1 MPPWGLQMGTNEAG
15 IRVIGCAVMTAALVL
30 YPDVSSADQGGSS
43 FWFPGQFAS
52 FVAVQQ
58 TPGWTLSA
66 IYYHSSVAAAGSA
79 AAAREIL
86 VGRIPATVNVNL
98 NLALSGRADL
108 VALAPSYT
116 FATPVL
122 GGQLVAGMAGQF
134 GRAAANVSGT
144 LTAIAGPI
152 VATRSGT
159 LEGSLTS
166 YGDLAP
172 FAQLLWKNGVNNYMA
187 YFTGNI
193 PVGDYDP
200 LRLPNI
206 GLGHGAVDAGGG
218 YTYFN
223 EATGNEFSGVAGF
236 TYNFPNPDT
245 RYRSGIDFHFDWG
258 ASHFLSKQLFVG
270 IAGYAYQQITDD
282 SAQNP
287 ILGGFRSRAFGVGP
301 QIGYN
306 FPVGDMQ
313 GSLGLRGYGEFGA
326 ANRPSG
332 WNAWLTFT
340 ISPTAAAATAP
351 RKHVVA
357 R

>member
-1 MPPWGLQMGTNEAG
+1 MGSNEPR
-15 IRVIGCAVMTAALVL
+15 IRVVGYVVAAAAVLL
-30 YPDVSSADQGGSS
+30 CPDVSRADQGGAS

-52 FVAVQQ
+52 LVAVQQ
-58 TPGWTLSA
+58 TPGWA
-66 IYYHSSVAAAGSA
+66 FGVYYYHSSVAAAGSA

-86 VGRIPATVNVNL
+86 TGRIPATVNVDL
-98 NLALSGRADL
+98 NLSLSGRADL

-122 GGQLVAGMAGQF
+122 GGQLVVGMSGQY
-134 GRAAANVSGT
+134 GGNAASIAGT

-152 VATRSGT
+152 VVMRSGM

-172 FAQLLWKNGVNNYMA
+172 FAELLWNYGVNNYMA
-187 YFTGNI
+187 YVTGNI

-200 LRLPNI
+200 MRLPNL
-206 GLGHGAVDAGGG
+206 GLGHGAIDVGGA

-223 EATGNEFSGVAGF
+223 SATGNEFSGIAGC
-236 TYNFPNPDT
+236 TYNFRNPDT
-245 RYRSGIDFHFDWG
+245 QYRSGIDFHFDWG
-258 ASHFLSKQLFVG
+258 ASHFFTKQLFVG

-282 SAQNP
+282 SGQNP

-301 QIGYN
+301 QIGYS

-313 GSLGLRGYGEFGA
+313 GSLSLRGYGEFGVV
-326 ANRPSG
+326 NRPSG
-332 WNAWLTFT
+332 WNTWLTFT
-340 ISPTAAAATAP
+340 ISPTAPAAIASTKRQAV
-351 RKHVVA
+351 K
-357 R
+357 

>member
-1 MPPWGLQMGTNEAG
+1 MGSNEPG
-15 IRVIGCAVMTAALVL
+15 IRVIGYAVTAASLL
-30 YPDVSSADQGGSS
+30 LCPEVSRADQSGGS

-52 FVAVQQ
+52 LVAVQQ
-58 TPGWTLSA
+58 TPGWALGV

-86 VGRIPATVNVNL
+86 TGRIPATVKVDL
-98 NLALSGRADL
+98 NLSLSGRADL

-122 GGQLVAGMAGQF
+122 GGQLVVGMSGQY
-134 GRAAANVSGT
+134 GRAAASIAGT

-152 VATRSGT
+152 VVTRSGM

-172 FAQLLWKNGVNNYMA
+172 FAELLWNYGVNNYMA
-187 YFTGNI
+187 YVTGNI

-200 LRLPNI
+200 MRLPNI
-206 GLGHGAVDAGGG
+206 GLGHGAIDVGGA

-223 EATGNEFSGVAGF
+223 PATGNEFSGVAGF
-236 TYNFPNPDT
+236 TYNFRNSDT
-245 RYRSGIDFHFDWG
+245 QYRSGIDFHFDWG
-258 ASHFLSKQLFVG
+258 ASHFLTKQLFVG
-270 IAGYAYQQITDD
+270 VAGYAYQQITDD
-282 SAQNP
+282 SGQNP
-287 ILGGFRSRAFGVGP
+287 ILGGFRSRIFGVGP
-301 QIGYN
+301 QIGYS

-313 GSLGLRGYGEFGA
+313 GSLSLRGYSEFGA

-332 WNAWLTFT
+332 WNTWLTFT
-340 ISPTAAAATAP
+340 ISPTAPAAIAP
-351 RKHVVA
+351 TKHLVVK
-357 R
+357 

>member
-1 MPPWGLQMGTNEAG
+1 MGSNEPG
-15 IRVIGCAVMTAALVL
+15 IRVIGYAVAAAALL
-30 YPDVSSADQGGSS
+30 LCTDVSHADQGGSS

-52 FVAVQQ
+52 LVAVQQ

-66 IYYHSSVAAAGSA
+66 NYYHSSVAAAGSA

-86 VGRIPATVNVNL
+86 VGRIPATVNVDL
-98 NLALSGRADL
+98 NLSLSGRTDL
-108 VALAPSYT
+108 VALVPSYA

-122 GGQLVAGMAGQF
+122 GGQLVVGMAGQY
-134 GRAAANVSGT
+134 GRAAASIFGT

-152 VATRSGT
+152 VVTRSGT

-166 YGDLAP
+166 YGDLTP
-172 FAQLLWKNGVNNYMA
+172 FTELLWNDGVNNYMA
-187 YFTGNI
+187 YVTGNI

-206 GLGHGAVDAGGG
+206 GLGHGAIDVGGA

-223 EATGNEFSGVAGF
+223 EAAGNEVSGVAGF
-236 TYNFPNPDT
+236 TYNFRNPDT
-245 RYRSGIDFHFDWG
+245 DYRSGIDVHFDWG
-258 ASHFLSKQLFVG
+258 ASHFFTKQLFIG

-282 SAQNP
+282 SGQNP
-287 ILGGFRSRAFGVGP
+287 ILGGFRSRVFGVGP
-301 QIGYN
+301 QIGYS

-313 GSLGLRGYGEFGA
+313 GSLSLRGYGEFGA

-332 WNAWLTFT
+332 WNTWLTFT
-340 ISPTAAAATAP
+340 ISPTAPAVAP
-351 RKHVVA
+351 TKRLMVK
-357 R
+357 

>member
-1 MPPWGLQMGTNEAG
+1 MGSNKPG
-15 IRVIGCAVMTAALVL
+15 SRVINYAAAVAALVL
-30 YPDVSSADQGGSS
+30 CADVSHADQSGSS

-52 FVAVQQ
+52 LAAVQQ
-58 TPGWTLSA
+58 TPGWALGV

-86 VGRIPATVNVNL
+86 TGRIPATVNVDL
-98 NLALSGRADL
+98 NLSLSGRADL
-108 VALAPSYT
+108 VALAPLYT

-122 GGQLVAGMAGQF
+122 GGQLVVGMSGQY
-134 GRAAANVSGT
+134 GRAAASIAGT

-152 VATRSGT
+152 VVTRSGM

-172 FAQLLWKNGVNNYMA
+172 FAELLWNYGVNNYMA
-187 YFTGNI
+187 YVTGNI

-200 LRLPNI
+200 MRLPNI
-206 GLGHGAVDAGGG
+206 GLGHGAIDVGGA

-223 EATGNEFSGVAGF
+223 PATGNEFSGVAGF
-236 TYNFPNPDT
+236 TYNFRNSDT
-245 RYRSGIDFHFDWG
+245 QYRSGIDFHFDWG
-258 ASHFLSKQLFVG
+258 ASHFLTKQLFVG

-282 SAQNP
+282 SGQNP
-287 ILGGFRSRAFGVGP
+287 ILGGFRSRIFGVGP
-301 QIGYN
+301 QIGYS

-313 GSLGLRGYGEFGA
+313 GFLGLRGYGEFGA

-332 WNAWLTFT
+332 WNTWLTFT
-340 ISPTAAAATAP
+340 ISPTAPAAIAP
-351 RKHVVA
+351 TKHLVLK
-357 R
+357 